1 MLDLD
6 LSGVQESGVPQAGDY
21 TVTCV
26 HAELMETKSGTGEY
40 IKVKLEADSGQIFF
54 HNFNTKND
62 NKQAVDIGLGQLKKF
77 LRVSG
82 VKDPDKIKTVMKLV
96 GLKVIATVKVEDKD
110 DGYGPKAKITNFK
123 PVTKQSGNPDP
134 FA

>member
-26 HAELMETKSGTGEY
+26 DAELKETNAGTGEY
-40 IKVKLEADSGQIFF
+40 IKIKLEAEKGQVFF
-54 HNFNTKND
+54 HNFNTKNP
-62 NKQAVDIGLGQLKKF
+62 NPKAVEIGLGQLKKF

-82 VKDPDKIKTVMKLV
+82 AKDPDKIKSVMKLV
-96 GLKVIATVKVEDKD
+96 GLRAVATVKIEDKD
-110 DGYGPKAKITNFK
+110 DGYGPKPKITNFK
-123 PVTKQSGNPDP
+123 PVTKSSVADP